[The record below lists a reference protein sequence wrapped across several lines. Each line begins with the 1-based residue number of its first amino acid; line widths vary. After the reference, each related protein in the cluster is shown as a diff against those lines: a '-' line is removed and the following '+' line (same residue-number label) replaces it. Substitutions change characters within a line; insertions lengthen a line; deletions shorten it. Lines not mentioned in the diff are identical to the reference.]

1 MYTVLHFAHMLQDL
15 PRVEAY
21 SESLRRTIRPGDV
34 VADIGCG
41 TGYFSFLACQLGA
54 RKVYAIEP
62 GDAIELARECARASG
77 FVERIEFIRDMSTRI
92 DLPEKVNVIVSDL
105 RGALPPHTLHLPSL
119 IDARTRH
126 MAPDGVLICER
137 DTLYA
142 ALIEHPEGHD
152 RRAGVWESLERVN
165 QDACKAVAVNTR
177 ESVRL
182 GKDERLGPA
191 QPWAVI
197 DYRRDLE
204 PHVSGTTRWEIDRPF
219 RAHGLCLWFDAEFAG
234 GLRYSSGPDHVG
246 TPVYGR
252 VFFPWPREVQLVSG
266 ETVSVQLEARLIGQ
280 DYVWNWVTR
289 ISDAA
294 GNETAQF
301 TQSSLLD
308 RPLAAARLKRR
319 SPSFAPQLDEEGAA
333 TRAALDLMDGMRP
346 QRAIADQLKHDYP
359 KRFRTATEAL
369 DFVTQLS
376 LQFSR

>member
-1 MYTVLHFAHMLQDL
+1 MYNVLQFARMLQDL

-21 SESLRRTIRPGDV
+21 SESLRRTIRSGDV

-62 GDAIELARECARASG
+62 GEAIELARECARASG
-77 FVERIEFIRDMSTRI
+77 FAERIAFIRDTSMRI
-92 DLPEKVNVIVSDL
+92 DLPEKVNVLVSDL
-105 RGALPPHTLHLPSL
+105 RGSLPPHTLHLPSL
-119 IDARTRH
+119 FDARTRH
-126 MAPDGVLICER
+126 LAPDGVLICER

-142 ALIEHPEGHD
+142 ALIEDVESHD
-152 RRAGVWESLERVN
+152 RRAGVWDSLAGVN
-165 QDACKAVAVNTR
+165 QEACKAVAINSR
-177 ESVRL
+177 EPVRL
-182 GKDERLGPA
+182 GKDTRLGPA
-191 QPWAVI
+191 QAWAVI

-204 PHVSGTTRWEIDRPF
+204 PHVSGTTRWQLDRPF

-234 GLRYSSGPDHVG
+234 GLRYTSGPDHAG
-246 TPVYGR
+246 TPVYSR
-252 VFFPWPREVQLVSG
+252 VFFPWPREVQLVEG
-266 ETVSVQLEARLIGQ
+266 ETVTVQIEARLIGE

-289 ISDAA
+289 ISDVT
-294 GNETAQF
+294 GSETAQF

-308 RPLAAARLKRR
+308 RPLAATRLKRQ
-319 SPSFAPQLDEEGAA
+319 SPAFAPQLDEEGAA
-333 TRAALDLMDGMRP
+333 TRAALSLMDGLRP
-346 QRAIADQLKHDYP
+346 QRAIADQLQQDYP